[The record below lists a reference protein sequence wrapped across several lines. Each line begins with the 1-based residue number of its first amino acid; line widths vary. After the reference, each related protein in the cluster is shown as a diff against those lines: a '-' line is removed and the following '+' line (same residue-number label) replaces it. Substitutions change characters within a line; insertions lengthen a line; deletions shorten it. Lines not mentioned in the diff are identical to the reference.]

1 MLELLADIS
10 PAAYPLLAVLAY
22 AAMLYPLGIILPCS
36 QCCGCSQCAEGQLP
50 ETVTITLDNLPDRSQ
65 GPPLVRVDFT
75 SCTGFGGRVIVKQ
88 PGGEPGTDDGPIAE
102 VEVTLPGSGYAV
114 LGREEPVLAAD
125 GNGEFTITL
134 AETTDDCD
142 LPAWEVTAVAVVDG
156 GTGYADDTPLGLSVV
171 GPGQIISF
179 ADARVRTIRTIP
191 APYVM
196 LFGPGDISLTVEQVS
211 SSPVLYSIDSATV
224 NDGGS
229 GYSDQQALLVLVD
242 APDSEESPA
251 SLVARTV
258 RAEPTI
264 AHDGVADI
272 SLTFTSLGGTPETWE
287 ITGAS
292 VVDGGTG
299 YNDDTLLSLSLGA
312 GDTVVTAAE
321 IRITADGNGTI
332 TSLAIEEAGEYFND
346 TGVIESVEIANPGQY
361 YGDTGVVES
370 VEVLDGGLYYA
381 ENAALPALV
390 PDITGTFTQTPPS
403 DGSDGE
409 ITPVVDDDPDSPTFG
424 RIIGATIADA
434 GSDYLA
440 WEWVYNLG
448 CGEYYNGQTIVL
460 RRLQSSLTVGTNP
473 NYKCF
478 FEHQFCGVGNTWPQL
493 RGRLLYEYRGP
504 STPGLITL
512 ESAGQ
517 YESVDSGLFGST
529 ICNTVFTLDENVTD
543 CGDIDTTATAPS
555 GATATIVG
563 GGEYDP
569 DYRRPGGLS
578 CSTCCRGDEE
588 SVEEITATIV
598 NLYPAPPA
606 GRGDLV
612 SGDYVFTQMTT
623 SLASLTF
630 GSHVPSR
637 VAWRDPTFT
646 MVAYIEPCVPQSITQ
661 WLAGA
666 CDSDYWKECR
676 LIVRV
681 APAFGQ
687 TPNNFTGGVLNAD
700 ACDLCGATP
709 QCYPTGSQTL
719 EDDILQVQAYTVTWQ

>member
-10 PAAYPLLAVLAY
+10 PASYPLLAVLAY

-36 QCCGCSQCAEGQLP
+36 QCCGCSQCSEGQLP
-50 ETVTITLDNLPDRSQ
+50 ETVTVTLDDLPDRSQ

-75 SCTGFGGRVIVKQ
+75 SCTGSGGRVIVKQ
-88 PGGEPGTDDGPIAE
+88 PGGEPGTDDGPISE

-114 LGREEPVLAAD
+114 LGREEPDLVAD

-156 GTGYADDTPLGLSVV
+156 GTGYANDTPLGLSIDGGGAVNF
-171 GPGQIISF
+171 P
-179 ADARVRTIRTIP
+179 ADARIRTVRTTP
-191 APYVM
+191 SPYAPGSAD
-196 LFGPGDISLTVEQVS
+196 LTLTVDEVS
-211 SSPVLYSIDSATV
+211 ASPLLYGVDSVTV

-229 GYSDQQALLVLVD
+229 GYFDQQALLVLVD
-242 APDSEESPA
+242 APDREESPA

-258 RAEPTI
+258 RAEPTLT
-264 AHDGVADI
+264 HDGVADI

-292 VVDGGTG
+292 IVDGGTG
-299 YNDDTLLSLSLGA
+299 YNDGTLLSLSLGA
-312 GDTVVTAAE
+312 GDTVVAVAE
-321 IRITADGNGTI
+321 IRITADGSGTI

-370 VEVLDGGLYYA
+370 VEVLDGGLYYR
-381 ENAALPALV
+381 ENASLPALV
-390 PDITGTFTQTPPS
+390 PDITGTFTQTLPS
-403 DGSDGE
+403 DGSGGE
-409 ITPVVDDDPDSPTFG
+409 ITPIVDDDPNSPTFG
-424 RIIGATIADA
+424 RITGATITNA

-440 WEWVYNLG
+440 WEWKYNLG

-460 RRLQSSLTVGTNP
+460 RRLQNSSTVANNP

-517 YESVDSGLFGST
+517 YGSADSSLFGST

-543 CGDIDTTATAPS
+543 CGDIDTTATAAN

-563 GGEYDP
+563 GGEYNPGYRNP
-569 DYRRPGGLS
+569 DGLS

-588 SVEEITATIV
+588 AVEEITATIV

-612 SGDYVFTQMTT
+612 SGDYVFTQMTP
-623 SLASLTF
+623 SLAALTF

-637 VAWRDPTFT
+637 LAWRDPTFT
-646 MVAYIEPCVPQSITQ
+646 LVAYIEPCVPQSTTQ
-661 WLAGA
+661 WLDGE
-666 CDSDYWKECR
+666 CDSDYWTECR
-676 LIVRV
+676 LVVRA
-681 APAFGQ
+681 APAFGM
-687 TPNNFTGGVLNAD
+687 TPNNFTGGVLNAG
-700 ACDLCGATP
+700 ACDLCEATP
-709 QCYPTGSQTL
+709 RCYPTGTQTL
-719 EDDILQVQAYTVTWQ
+719 EDDILAVTAYTVTWQ